1 MPLRVGLIGCGN
13 ISDIYLINAALF
25 RDYDFVACA
34 DLKDEA
40 ARKQADKYGL
50 HKRSIADILVADD
63 IDIILN
69 LTIPEAHAGVSMSAI
84 EAGKHVYGE
93 KPLATRLTDGV
104 KLIEAA
110 KAKGLRVGTAPD
122 TVLGA
127 SIQDARRR
135 IDAGEIGK
143 PLLGTAAVMGH
154 GMEAWHPNPE
164 FFFKPGAGPVFD
176 MGPYYLS
183 TLVTLLGPVAS
194 VVALSQSG
202 FEERVVTTE
211 GSPFNGQRIK
221 VETPTSIQALLAFK
235 SGAQIAFMASW
246 DVWAHGQLPLELHG
260 TTASMRVPDPNWFGG
275 EVSLAIGRQPWE
287 AHATSKDRFGEANW
301 PKDAPGVAN
310 YRGLGLA
317 DMARGILDKR
327 PHRANGEIG
336 LHVLAIMEGILTAAA
351 ENRTVT
357 IEQGCDRP
365 AALGDV
371 EARGLLA

>member
-13 ISDIYLINAALF
+13 ISDIYLINAGLF

-40 ARKQADKYGL
+40 AQRQAAKYGL
-50 HKRSIADILVADD
+50 QKRSIAEVLAARD

-69 LTIPEAHAGVSMSAI
+69 LTIPEAHAGVSMAAV
-84 EAGKHVYGE
+84 EAGKHVYSE
-93 KPLATRLTDGV
+93 KPLATRLADGIRLTDVARARGV
-104 KLIEAA
+104 RL
-110 KAKGLRVGTAPD
+110 GTAPD

-127 SIQDARRR
+127 AIQDARRR
-135 IDAGEIGK
+135 IDGGEIGK
-143 PLLGTAAVMGH
+143 PLIGTAAVMGH

-183 TLVTLLGPVAS
+183 ALVTLLGPVAS

-211 GSPFNGQRIK
+211 GSPFNGQHIK

-235 SGAQIAFMASW
+235 SGAHIAFMASW

-260 TTASMRVPDPNWFGG
+260 TVGSMRVPDPNWFGG
-275 EVSLAIGRQPWE
+275 DVSLAIGREPWQ
-287 AHATSKDRFGEANW
+287 AHATSGNRFGEANW
-301 PKDAPGVAN
+301 PKDTPRVAN

-317 DMARGILDKR
+317 DMARGIVDKR

-336 LHVLAIMEGILTAAA
+336 LHVLAIMEGILAAA
-351 ENRTVT
+351 TQNRAVA
-357 IEQGCDRP
+357 IEQGCERP
-365 AALGDV
+365 EALSDV
-371 EARGLLA
+371 EARTLLA

>member
-1 MPLRVGLIGCGN
+1 MALRVGLIGCGN
-13 ISDIYLINAALF
+13 ISDIYLLNAALF
-25 RDYDFVACA
+25 RDFDFVACA
-34 DLKDEA
+34 DISEEA
-40 ARKQADKYGL
+40 AKRQAQKYDL
-50 HKRSIADILVADD
+50 HRRGVDELLASGD
-63 IDIILN
+63 IDIVLN
-69 LTIPEAHAGVSMSAI
+69 LTIPGVHAAVSQAAI
-84 EAGKHVYGE
+84 AAGKHVYSE
-93 KPLATRLTDGV
+93 KPLATDLADGV
-104 KLIEAA
+104 KLMEAA
-110 KAKGLRVGTAPD
+110 RAGGLRVGCAPD

-127 SIQDARRR
+127 AVQDARRR

-143 PLLGTAAVMGH
+143 PLIGTAAVMGH

-211 GSPFNGQRIK
+211 NSPFKGQSIK

-235 SGAQIAFMASW
+235 SGAQITFMASW
-246 DVWAHGQLPLELHG
+246 DVWAHGQLPLEFHG
-260 TTASMRVPDPNWFGG
+260 TEASLRVPDPNWFGG
-275 EVSLAIGRQPWE
+275 EVSLAKPRQPWE
-287 AHATSKDRFGEANW
+287 GHATSGDRFGEPNW
-301 PKDAPGVAN
+301 PAAHPVNAN

-317 DMARGILDKR
+317 DMARGILDNR

-336 LHVLAIMEGILTAAA
+336 LHVLAVMEGILTAAT
-351 ENRTVT
+351 ENRPVT
-357 IEQGCDRP
+357 IEQGCERP
-365 AALGDV
+365 AALGDA